1 MAAVIATQPNQRI
14 LAIALPMIIS
24 NIAAPLLGLIDTA
37 IIGHLPDAIY
47 LSAVALGATAVSFM
61 VFLTVFLRMTTT
73 AEMAAAFGA
82 EEWRLQRQV
91 TVHSLLLATALGVLL
106 ALLSPWLISLSL
118 ELMNTTGRLAELT
131 ASYMQIRLFALPA
144 TLVNLVVLGIL
155 LGRQQSRPA
164 MILVICLNLFNVIGN
179 LILIVGLNLNVQ
191 GAAWASVLAEV
202 CTALIGL
209 YLIRALVPA
218 P

>member
-1 MAAVIATQPNQRI
+1 
-14 LAIALPMIIS
+14 
-24 NIAAPLLGLIDTA
+24 
-37 IIGHLPDAIY
+37 
-47 LSAVALGATAVSFM
+47 M